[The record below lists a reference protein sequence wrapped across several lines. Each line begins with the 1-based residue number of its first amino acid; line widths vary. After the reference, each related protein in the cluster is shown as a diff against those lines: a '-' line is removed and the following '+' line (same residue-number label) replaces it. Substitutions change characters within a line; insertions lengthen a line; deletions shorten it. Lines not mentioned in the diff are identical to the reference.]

1 MKILQIGKFY
11 PIRGGVEKV
20 MLDLTQ
26 GLSARGFDVDMMAA
40 SADGREGTERLS
52 DHGRVIVTRTVTK
65 AKSTMISP
73 DMATT
78 LRRVA
83 DDYDLIHIHH
93 PDPMAA
99 LALRLSG
106 YQGPVVLHW
115 HADILR
121 QRMLLQAYR
130 PLQHWI
136 RGRADLIVTTSP
148 HYLEGSPWL
157 QSFRTKTAVLP
168 IGVDAVN
175 ADGDAV
181 GRLRALAKGRRTVF
195 SVGRLVP
202 YKGFDVL
209 IRAAREL
216 PDDYLVVIA
225 GEGELRPELE
235 TLIAELGLADK
246 VWLTGRISDAER
258 DAWMFAADVFCLPSV
273 ERTEAFGI
281 VLIEAMSAGLPLVA
295 TEIPGSGT
303 WWVNAHGD
311 SGLNVPI
318 HDHSAM
324 ARAILD
330 ITSDPQ
336 THAAFRRHARRRWE
350 EVFTSAGMIDNCL
363 SLYRRLID
371 IPNT

>member
-1 MKILQIGKFY
+1 MKVLQIGKFY

-20 MLDLTQ
+20 MLDLTT
-26 GLSARGFDVDMMAA
+26 GLSARGYDCDMLSA
-40 SADGREGTERLS
+40 SADGRSGVERLNEHAS
-52 DHGRVIVTRTVTK
+52 VIVTRTMTK

-78 LRRVA
+78 LRRIA
-83 DDYDLIHIHH
+83 DSYDLIHIHH
-93 PDPMAA
+93 PDPMAT

-115 HADILR
+115 HSDILR
-121 QRMLLQAYR
+121 QRVLLQAYR

-157 QSFRTKTAVLP
+157 QSFRTKTQVLP
-168 IGVDAVN
+168 IGVDPVSADSTTVGELRRRN
-175 ADGDAV
+175 A
-181 GRLRALAKGRRTVF
+181 GRRVVF

-209 IRAAREL
+209 IRAAAGL
-216 PDDYLVVIA
+216 PDDYLTVIA

-235 TLIAELGLADK
+235 RLIAELGLEERVK
-246 VWLTGRISDAER
+246 LIGRISDEER
-258 DAWMFAADVFCLPSV
+258 DAWLHAADVFVLPSV

-303 WWVNAHGD
+303 WWVNAHND
-311 SGLNVPI
+311 SGLNVPVG
-318 HDHSAM
+318 DSQAM
-324 ARAILD
+324 AQAIMS
-330 ITSDPQ
+330 ITADPE
-336 THAAFRRHARRRWE
+336 THEAFRRRARRRWE
-350 EVFTSAGMIDNCL
+350 SVFTAERMIDNCL
-363 SLYRRLID
+363 DLYRTLID
-371 IPNT
+371 VE